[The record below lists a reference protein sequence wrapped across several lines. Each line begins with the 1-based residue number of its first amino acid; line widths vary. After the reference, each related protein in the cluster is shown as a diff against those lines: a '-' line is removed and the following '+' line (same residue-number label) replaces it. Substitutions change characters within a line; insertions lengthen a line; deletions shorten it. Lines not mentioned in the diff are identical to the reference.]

1 MTDKLA
7 IRLVLLIAAIQ
18 VLLQVNLLRGGV
30 DYVTS
35 SLTVDDTY
43 YYLLSAWNAKQL
55 GFVTFDGLHAT
66 NGVQF
71 LWFVIIRVAAA
82 LAGSK
87 IALLFAVM
95 ALTFVLNGLC
105 YLMIIN
111 VGAAVRQLPLS
122 VFLAGF
128 WALQSLPFRIYTMG
142 MENSLHAVVFWGVIW
157 QAVTFFIRVET
168 GRKPN
173 LWGLTVFL
181 ILNVWTRLDGALLS
195 TVVYTFCLARL
206 AYSQRDRFKDWLAGY
221 ARPILGTVVLAGGA
235 LAIQL
240 AAFRLMGGTL
250 LPVSALVKTSGAAR
264 GLGRAALEKLVEVLV
279 LGMPSFVQG
288 RLPDLGLI
296 VLGLGGVALVFG
308 LWARRRAQTSELRSL
323 LSLWLCLLVGE
334 ALYHGYIAV
343 SGVQYIPYFAWYRS
357 PSFIFWTLT
366 GSLIAFAAYQ
376 LLQAFVRRPALVS
389 WAPAGFAL
397 TAFLVAVYLFYRSVD
412 FRSQLY
418 VARYDA
424 ARWIAANF
432 PPQTIFA
439 AWNAGQLG
447 YFSDRTFINLDGV
460 INSADYYRRVL
471 RGSLPLADYL
481 AENRVS
487 FVVDYATY
495 GNVPGLV
502 AVQSFPVN
510 DGSGRSIDVWQLA
523 PSVSSLP

>member
-7 IRLVLLIAAIQ
+7 IRLVLLLAAVQ
-18 VLLQVNLLRGGV
+18 VLLHANLLRGGV
-30 DYVTS
+30 DYVTG

-43 YYLLSAWNAKQL
+43 YYLQTAWNAKQL

-71 LWFVIIRVAAA
+71 LWFVAIWVLAA
-82 LAGSK
+82 LAASK
-87 IALLFAVM
+87 TALLFAVM
-95 ALTFVLNGLC
+95 AVTFVLNGLC
-105 YLMIIN
+105 YVMIIKI
-111 VGAAVRQLPLS
+111 GAAVKQLPLS
-122 VFLAGF
+122 VFLAGC
-128 WALQSLPFRIYTMG
+128 WALQSLPFRVYTMG

-157 QAVTFFIRVET
+157 QAVMFLICVVT
-168 GRKPN
+168 GRRPN
-173 LWGLTVFL
+173 FWGLTAFL

-195 TVVYTFCLARL
+195 TVVYAFCLMRL
-206 AYSQRDRFKDWLAGY
+206 AYSQRDRFKSSLAAY
-221 ARPILGTVVLAGGA
+221 TRPILGTSVLAGGA

-279 LGMPSFVQG
+279 LGMPSLVQG
-288 RLPDLGLI
+288 RLPDLGL
-296 VLGLGGVALVFG
+296 VLLGLGGVVLVLG
-308 LWARRRAQTSELRSL
+308 LWARRRGQTSEMRSL

-334 ALYHGYIAV
+334 ALYDGYIAV

-366 GSLIAFAAYQ
+366 GSLIAFAAYER
-376 LLQAFVRRPALVS
+376 LQAFMRRPTLVS
-389 WAPAGFAL
+389 WAPASFAL

-418 VARYDA
+418 AARYDA
-424 ARWIAANF
+424 ARWIAANYS
-432 PPQTIFA
+432 PHIIFA

-471 RGSLPLADYL
+471 RGSVPLADYL
-481 AENRVS
+481 AENRVG

-495 GNVPGLV
+495 TTVPGLV
-502 AVQSFPVN
+502 VKSFPVN

-523 PSVSSLP
+523 PRVSSLP